1 MLPRWFRLSLPPLP
15 DLVAFNERVH
25 AWIDPWFERV
35 WVRRLA
41 WLGAAGFTVFAAVWL
56 FFATGLP
63 TSEKLLAYQPP
74 LAEQRPRL

>member
-1 MLPRWFRLSLPPLP
+1 MVSLSLPPLP
-15 DLVAFNERVH
+15 DLVAFNERIH

-41 WLGAAGFTVFAAVWL
+41 WLGAAGFALFAAVWL